1 MERESPPL
9 PSPAVSVPVL
19 ERPPL
24 LELAILGLLKE
35 QPLHGYELKKRLSET
50 LGFLWGVSFGS
61 LYPALRRLE
70 RSGAI
75 EVADDAEPG
84 PAISVPSTGSVAGEA
99 AAARLRR
106 MAKPSRRT
114 RKAYRITPQG
124 EALFAELLADD
135 GPNTDDERSFTLK
148 LAFARHLPQ
157 PTRLA
162 FLERRRAAL
171 TAQLVEARR
180 THGPVIDRYTRSLV
194 EHRTQ
199 STEQDLAW
207 VEELIAAERT
217 AREEGASA

>member
-1 MERESPPL
+1 M
-9 PSPAVSVPVL
+9 
-19 ERPPL
+19 

-75 EVADDAEPG
+75 EVADDALG
-84 PAISVPSTGSVAGEA
+84 SGLVVSVPSTGSVAGEA

-135 GPNTDDERSFTLK
+135 GPNADDERSFTLK
-148 LAFARHLPQ
+148 LAFARHLSQ

-171 TAQLVEARR
+171 TAQLAEARR
-180 THGPVIDRYTRSLV
+180 THGPVIDRYTRSLA

-199 STEQDLAW
+199 STERDLAW